1 MYTNVYN
8 TVQDV
13 INNNTLSAGTGI
25 SIVSNVINNT
35 GVLTAVAGTNI
46 AVSGSTGNV
55 TFSVTG
61 TVASATAATNLSGG
75 AAGSVSYQTAANTSA
90 FLGIGTAGQ
99 VFTVNAGA
107 TAPQWAAQSALSVG
121 TAAVSSTST
130 ITSTSSASTWYPTFV
145 SASSGNL
152 ALDINTSLNFTPST
166 GTLYATTFSGALTGA
181 TSGSNILMGNGTG
194 GLSNVTIG
202 SGLSFA
208 TGTLSVTSAG
218 GSVTSVSVV
227 TNQGISGSVATA
239 TTTPAITLSVA
250 TPTYNDNSTNVATTA
265 YVNSA
270 IEFNKATIPFAL
282 GLTGG
287 GTYSMAGVGIGCI
300 LVYTASGGAVTSITS
315 ISVAGSGYK
324 VGDLFYL
331 TGAAYGNS
339 DAVARVMTLSG
350 SGVATVQLLY
360 GGTGYTTI
368 SGGTIPTANTVRPLI
383 FTISGTLTSNAT
395 WIMAPGSYLFGS
407 DTWIINNNATGA
419 YTTTFKISGQSGG
432 VSTNTAIGTGV
443 VIPQGT
449 NNSAAQQIQCDGVND
464 VWLASPPAA
473 DAGTVTTLSVAS
485 ANGFAGTV
493 ANATTTPAITLTTSI
508 TGVLKGNSAA
518 ISAAVAGT
526 DYSAGTAALGTGI
539 LKSTTSSGALTI
551 AVAADFPTLN
561 QSTTGNAATVT
572 TNANLTGPI
581 TSVGNA
587 TSVASQ
593 TGTGTT
599 FVMSNSPTL
608 STPNL
613 GTPSTLILTNA
624 TGAPTWNQST
634 TGNAATATSVS
645 GGTAGTIVFQS
656 GASTTGFT
664 AAGSP
669 GQFLVSAG
677 TGTPVWSQSIPY
689 VDAGGTADAIT
700 ATYSPAFT
708 ALTDGMTVAF
718 GPTAANATTTPTLN
732 INGLGAKTIVKNQ
745 GQALVAGDIAG
756 SSAQLLVQYNATNT
770 QWELINPQVS
780 TYASNMFGGTTGQMT
795 YQSAANTTAFTSGI
809 TVASTG
815 KVTLAASTS
824 VESIAIPNGTELAYI
839 VGSAPASTTNIYAN
853 NGAVQLYTS
862 NAANNFIANIA
873 WSSGT
878 TFNTATSTGDCNTY
892 VLLVTQGSTAYY
904 CTSVQID
911 GTTSGVTTKWQGGTA
926 PTAGFASGID
936 AYSFTVIKTAA
947 STYTVLAALTQ
958 F

>member
-1 MYTNVYN
+1 VLVKNQTVTSHNGVYVV
-8 TVQDV
+8 TVQGSGSTNWVLTRASDYDNSVYGSAVAGNFTFIQEGTTQAATSWVQTSVGTQSPNDV
-13 INNNTLSAGTGI
+13 TKIGTDAISFTQFSGAGTYLAGTGL
-25 SIVSNVINNT
+25 SLTGTTFANT
-35 GVLTAVAGTNI
+35 GVLSITSNTGLSINTSATGSVTLTNTGVTSLVAGTN
-46 AVSGSTGNV
+46 VSLSGSTGAVTINV
-55 TFSVTG
+55 NG
-61 TVASATAATNLSGG
+61 TVSTATTASNLAGTTPYSVPYQSGSATTLYVSPGT
-75 AAGSVSYQTAANTSA
+75 AGSVFVTNSTGSA
-90 FLGIGTAGQ
+90 PA
-99 VFTVNAGA
+99 
-107 TAPQWAAQSALSVG
+107 W
-121 TAAVSSTST
+121 STTPT
-130 ITSTSSASTWYPTFV
+130 ITGT
-145 SASSGNL
+145 
-152 ALDINTSLNFTPST
+152 NFTGIPN
-166 GTLYATTFSGALTGA
+166 GALTNN
-181 TSGSNILMGNGTG
+181 S
-194 GLSNVTIG
+194 VTIG
-202 SGLSFA
+202 STNLA
-208 TGTLSVTSAG
+208 LG
-218 GSVTSVSVV
+218 G
-227 TNQGISGSVATA
+227 TA
-239 TTTPAITLSVA
+239 TTLAGLTSV
-250 TPTYNDNSTNVATTA
+250 TATT
-265 YVNSA
+265 
-270 IEFNKATIPFAL
+270 F
-282 GLTGG
+282 
-287 GTYSMAGVGIGCI
+287 
-300 LVYTASGGAVTSITS
+300 
-315 ISVAGSGYK
+315 
-324 VGDLFYL
+324 
-331 TGAAYGNS
+331 TGA
-339 DAVARVMTLSG
+339 LSG
-350 SGVATVQLLY
+350 
-360 GGTGYTTI
+360 
-368 SGGTIPTANTVRPLI
+368 
-383 FTISGTLTSNAT
+383 NAT
-395 WIMAPGSYLFGS
+395 
-407 DTWIINNNATGA
+407 
-419 YTTTFKISGQSGG
+419 
-432 VSTNTAIGTGV
+432 
-443 VIPQGT
+443 
-449 NNSAAQQIQCDGVND
+449 
-464 VWLASPPAA
+464 
-473 DAGTVTTLSVAS
+473 
-485 ANGFAGTV
+485 
-493 ANATTTPAITLTTSI
+493 
-508 TGVLKGNSAA
+508 
-518 ISAAVAGT
+518 
-526 DYSAGTAALGTGI
+526 
-539 LKSTTSSGALTI
+539 
-551 AVAADFPTLN
+551 
-561 QSTTGNAATVT
+561 TVT